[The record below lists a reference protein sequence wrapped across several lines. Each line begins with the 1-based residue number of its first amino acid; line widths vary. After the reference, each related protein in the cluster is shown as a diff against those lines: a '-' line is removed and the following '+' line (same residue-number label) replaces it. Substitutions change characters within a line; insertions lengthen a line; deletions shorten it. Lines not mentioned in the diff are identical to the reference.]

1 MSSFLETIL
10 LLAEEAAPVKE
21 AAQGN
26 GGNPYEF
33 LIPFVAM
40 IFLWY
45 FVLIRPQRKDKAKR
59 EESLNAIKKN
69 DQVVS
74 IGGIIGTVVNLA
86 EDEIT
91 IRVDDNTRIKMLR
104 SSIQT
109 VRNESTKQES
119 K

>member
-1 MSSFLETIL
+1 MSSFLESIL
-10 LLAEEAAPVKE
+10 LLAEEAPPAKN

-26 GGNPYEF
+26 LGELLFP
-33 LIPFVAM
+33 IVALM
-40 IFLWY
+40 FLWY

-59 EESLNAIKKN
+59 EDLLNAIKKN

-74 IGGIIGTVVNLA
+74 IGGIIGTVVNLS

-109 VRNESTKQES
+109 VRTDSTKQES